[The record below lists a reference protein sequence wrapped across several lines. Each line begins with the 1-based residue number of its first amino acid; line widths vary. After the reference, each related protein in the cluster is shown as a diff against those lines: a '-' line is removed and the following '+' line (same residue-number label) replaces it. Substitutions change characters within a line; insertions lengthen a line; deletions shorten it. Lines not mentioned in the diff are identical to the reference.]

1 MASDLGKML
10 LPVLASCESYTW
22 LVYANHSVIGTK
34 QGQECNSDP
43 LVKQNYGVSSITWP
57 NFMVWE
63 ESASSLK
70 ENDRHG

>member
-43 LVKQNYGVSSITWP
+43 LV
-57 NFMVWE
+57 
-63 ESASSLK
+63 
-70 ENDRHG
+70 